1 MSFRDKLTSRDLAV
15 APMAERFTP
24 QFPFDSSGI
33 NNELLQTISTVIELG
48 ISPSLLR
55 RRHGEEAVS
64 MAAGIGVLANNGSA
78 GIYAHRD
85 GSDGVE
91 WRRARNVKRYRRRS
105 VRKLKKPVLFSRAV
119 LVGSHHFLAR
129 IDVPSDRLSTIGDI
143 VWLKD
148 AVLQHVS
155 VLVVSHHVNV
165 EAHHS
170 VAVGSRAAMHGVWK
184 GLARISQLTASH
196 CEAGI
201 PETRPS
207 GREHGSHH
215 VEIMEATVHVAVW
228 RDAPRYSPWMAGE

>member
-33 NNELLQTISTVIELG
+33 NNELLQTIPTVIELG

-91 WRRARNVKRYRRRS
+91 WRRAKNVKRYRRRS

-148 AVLQHVS
+148 AILQHVS

-170 VAVGSRAAMHGVWK
+170 VAVGSRTAVHGVRK
-184 GLARISQLTASH
+184 GFAGISQRPAIGRY
-196 CEAGI
+196 AGI
-201 PETRPS
+201 AETRPR
-207 GREHGSHH
+207 GREHRSHH
-215 VEIMEATVHVAVW
+215 IEIV
-228 RDAPRYSPWMAGE
+228 